1 MTTKEATQKMNEE
14 LALYT
19 KKDKLKI
26 YLYLL
31 SNNNTNN
38 ALFYLTKEDIINL
51 MKCSKYIYSFI
62 NDKNLL
68 LRNLIKNNELQ

>member
-1 MTTKEATQKMNEE
+1 MNEE

-31 SNNNTNN
+31 SNNNNTNN
-38 ALFYLTKEDIINL
+38 ALYYLTKEDIINL

>member
-1 MTTKEATQKMNEE
+1 MNEE

-26 YLYLL
+26 YLYLI
-31 SNNNTNN
+31 SNNNTYN
-38 ALFYLTKEDIINL
+38 ALYYLTKEDIINL

>member
-1 MTTKEATQKMNEE
+1 MNEE
-14 LALYT
+14 VGLYT

-26 YLYLL
+26 YLYLI
-31 SNNNTNN
+31 SKYNTNN
-38 ALFYLTKEDIINL
+38 ALYYLTKEDIINL

>member
-1 MTTKEATQKMNEE
+1 MNEE

>member
-1 MTTKEATQKMNEE
+1 MNEE
-14 LALYT
+14 VALYT
-19 KKDKLKI
+19 KKDKIKI
-26 YLYLL
+26 YLYLI
-31 SNNNTNN
+31 SKYNSNN
-38 ALFYLTKEDIINL
+38 ALYYLTKEDIINL

>member
-1 MTTKEATQKMNEE
+1 MNEE

-31 SNNNTNN
+31 SNNNTTN
-38 ALFYLTKEDIINL
+38 ALYYLTKEDIINL

>member
-1 MTTKEATQKMNEE
+1 MNEE
-14 LALYT
+14 VALYT

-26 YLYLL
+26 YLYLI
-31 SNNNTNN
+31 SKYNSNN
-38 ALFYLTKEDIINL
+38 ALYYLTKEDIINL

>member
-1 MTTKEATQKMNEE
+1 MNEE

-31 SNNNTNN
+31 SNNDTNN
-38 ALFYLTKEDIINL
+38 ALYYLTKEDIINL

>member
-1 MTTKEATQKMNEE
+1 MNEE

-26 YLYLL
+26 YLYHL

-38 ALFYLTKEDIINL
+38 ALYYLTKEDIINL

>member
-1 MTTKEATQKMNEE
+1 MNEE
-14 LALYT
+14 VALYT

-26 YLYLL
+26 YLYLI
-31 SNNNTNN
+31 SKYNSNN
-38 ALFYLTKEDIINL
+38 ALYYLTKEDIINL
-51 MKCSKYIYSFI
+51 MKCSKFIYSFI

>member
-1 MTTKEATQKMNEE
+1 MNEE

-38 ALFYLTKEDIINL
+38 ALYYLTKEDIIYL

>member
-1 MTTKEATQKMNEE
+1 MNEE
-14 LALYT
+14 LALYN
-19 KKDKLKI
+19 KKYKLKI

-38 ALFYLTKEDIINL
+38 ALYYLTKEDIINL

>member
-1 MTTKEATQKMNEE
+1 MNEE

-38 ALFYLTKEDIINL
+38 ALYYLTKEDIINL
-51 MKCSKYIYSFI
+51 MKCSKFIYSFM
-62 NDKNLL
+62 NDKSLL
-68 LRNLIKNNELQ
+68 LRNLVKNNESQ

>member
-1 MTTKEATQKMNEE
+1 MNEE

-38 ALFYLTKEDIINL
+38 ALYYLTKEDIINL

-62 NDKNLL
+62 NNKNLL